1 MSFWESILASIAK
14 KFDSILN
21 RPFENKFT
29 WSLFALGSMLITG
42 SSVYGFVTKGKAELK
57 SQDYNFVL
65 EFVSGPEIIPTL
77 IGTILVGFS
86 IAIFWKTKISSKPAN
101 DKSDFDKIVES
112 GIEKHPDY
120 IIEKAF
126 KKEFK
131 YLTKVST
138 IKFILTMSDSY
149 SKFLDYK
156 KALSHLIIENGRFL
170 FKHPKRL
177 NLISGLAV
185 TIYFLFA
192 FITLGSIQLVILA
205 IKAENLLGVSV
216 FSILVFSMAAI
227 TVTSLNTY
235 GETAAARRLVQNA

>member
-1 MSFWESILASIAK
+1 
-14 KFDSILN
+14 
-21 RPFENKFT
+21 
-29 WSLFALGSMLITG
+29 MLITG

-77 IGTILVGFS
+77 LGTILVGFS
-86 IAIFWKTKISSKPAN
+86 IAIFWKTKVSNKSVD

-112 GIEKHPDY
+112 GIENHPDY
-120 IIEKAF
+120 VIEKAF

-131 YLTKVST
+131 YLAKVST
-138 IKFILTMSDSY
+138 IKLILTMSDSY

-156 KALSHLIIENGRFL
+156 KAISHLIIENGLFS

-177 NLISGLAV
+177 NLVGGAAV

-192 FITLGSIQLVILA
+192 FLTLGSLQLVILA
-205 IKAENLLGVSV
+205 IKAESMLGISV
-216 FSILVFSMAAI
+216 FSVLVFSMAAI
-227 TVTSLNTY
+227 TVTSLSTY